1 MKRNVLVSGLVL
13 LVGVLMIVACSGQ
26 KGPAETAIKAAE
38 DALNASRAEAA
49 KYVPDQVKSL
59 EETLAAAKGKFAA
72 KDYKG
77 ALADATALVEQAK
90 GLPDA
95 MKAKKEEL
103 TAAWKDL
110 SNGLP
115 KMVEAIQSRVTIL
128 SKAKKLPN
136 NLTKEGFEEVKSGLA
151 SAKEEWTK
159 AQQSFTSGN
168 IAEAVSAA
176 KSVKEKAVKA
186 METLGLPA
194 PGGSAT

>member
-1 MKRNVLVSGLVL
+1 MKRNVLVYGLAL
-13 LVGVLMIVACSGQ
+13 FFGVLMIAGCSSQ

-38 DALNASRAEAA
+38 DALNASKAEAA
-49 KYVPDQVKSL
+49 KYVPDQLKSL
-59 EETLAAAKGKFAA
+59 EGTLAAAKEKFAN

-77 ALADATALVEQAK
+77 ALADATALIEQAK

-95 MKAKKEEL
+95 AKAKKEEL

-110 SNGLP
+110 SGGLP
-115 KMVEAIQSRVTIL
+115 KMVEAIQSRVAIL
-128 SKAKKLPN
+128 SKAKKLPT
-136 NLTKEGFEEVKSGLA
+136 NLTKEGFEEVKSGLT
-151 SAKEEWTK
+151 SAKEEWAK

-176 KSVKEKAVKA
+176 TSVKEKAVKA
-186 METLGLPA
+186 METLGLPV